1 MLDKARSLAPSKL
14 RYHFDNAM
22 AWSSLARFMLL
33 VVFAGVA
40 LAIGVVALYLF
51 APDADQSKDGWEAVW
66 WSWGRVMDPGT
77 GTADEGA
84 GLRLASILTTIVGL
98 CVFVLL
104 IGFVA
109 TSVQENL
116 ERLRQAGA
124 PVAESGHTLVLG
136 FSDNTLKLLEEL
148 ALANHGAR
156 DACVV
161 ILSRR
166 PKSEIVEAV
175 LARFGAPRIDRT
187 RIVVR
192 EGSCTSVQDLLD
204 VAVAQ
209 ARSVVVMP
217 DGGDGDNADVRVVKA
232 LLVLLRGLP
241 VRPPAHL
248 VAEVENAQRIDVIAS
263 IDPSAHVAVVAR
275 EFLSRL
281 MIQSIRQPGLARVY
295 GELLS
300 FVGDEFYLRAV
311 PASLVGRRFG
321 EACLAFEAVIVCG
334 LARAGEFGVLLSPP
348 DDAPLRE
355 GDRLLVLAQ
364 DADVPLTVA
373 PHTAD
378 ATLPASELPPPAAQR
393 LLVVGYRPDLPA
405 MLQEID
411 TGYPAGSEVTVLSAL
426 APDEARARV
435 LGRLGQLRNVAVEFV
450 QGDTTLRETLER
462 VTTRPFDAQVLVGDT
477 EQPGDAA
484 AIDARTLMTLLLIRG
499 LQASGAFRT
508 DRLVSEIR
516 DPRTKELASITALGD
531 FVVSDELVS
540 QLIAQVSMSP
550 ELAGV
555 WTELTTNDGC
565 ELYVKPAGLYVRPD
579 EPVSFFDVIA
589 RARRRGEVAIGWNT
603 APGGS
608 FELNPRDKTTP
619 RGFAGQLVVIA
630 RDDG

>member
-22 AWSSLARFMLL
+22 AWSGLARFMLL

-40 LAIGVVALYLF
+40 LAIGVIALYVF
-51 APDADQSKDGWEAVW
+51 APDAEQSKDGWEAVW

-77 GTADEGA
+77 GTGDEGA

-109 TSVQENL
+109 TAVQENL
-116 ERLRQAGA
+116 ERLRQTGA
-124 PVAESGHTLVLG
+124 PVAESGHTVVLG

-148 ALANHGAR
+148 ALANQGVR

-166 PKSEIVEAV
+166 PKSEIVDAV
-175 LARFGAPRIDRT
+175 LSRFGAPRIDRT

-192 EGSCTSVQDLLD
+192 EGSCTSAQDLLD
-204 VAVAQ
+204 VAVLQ
-209 ARSVVVMP
+209 ASSVVVMP
-217 DGGDGDNADVRVVKA
+217 DGGDGDSADVRVVKA

-241 VRPPAHL
+241 ARPRAHL

-263 IDPSAHVAVVAR
+263 IDPAAHVAVVAR

-300 FVGDEFYLRAV
+300 FVGDEFYLRPL
-311 PASLVGRRFG
+311 PAALVGRRFG
-321 EACLAFEAVIVCG
+321 DACLAFDNVIVCG
-334 LARAGEFGVLLSPP
+334 LARAGERAVLLSPV
-348 DDAPLRE
+348 DDEPLRAD
-355 GDRLLVLAQ
+355 DRLLVLAQ
-364 DADVPLTVA
+364 DADVPLAVGRHA
-373 PHTAD
+373 GD
-378 ATLPASELPPPAAQR
+378 GSLPATVPPPPAPQR

-411 TGYPAGSEVTVLSAL
+411 TGYAAGSEVTVLTAL
-426 APDEARARV
+426 APDDARARV
-435 LGRLGQLRNVAVEFV
+435 LGRTGPLRNVAVEFV

-499 LQASGAFRT
+499 LEAGGAFCT

-516 DPRTKELASITALGD
+516 DPRTKQLATITALGD

-540 QLIAQVSMSP
+540 QLLAQVSMSP

-565 ELYVKPAGLYVRPD
+565 ELYVKPAALYVRPG
-579 EPVSFFDVIA
+579 ESVSFFDVIA
-589 RARRRGEVAIGWNT
+589 RARARGEVAIGWND
-603 APGGS
+603 APGET
-608 FELNPRDKTTP
+608 FALNPRDKTSK
-619 RGFAGQLVVIA
+619 RRFAGQLVVIA